1 MDKLPLEIEEI
12 ILDYKAQLE
21 YTERFDKLMFEF
33 KSNVKY
39 IMIHKNF
46 SQLLVKN
53 EKYNFYLGSDGN
65 LLVVKNKI
73 CDDMWDNAQ
82 TIYIFT

>member
-1 MDKLPLEIEEI
+1 MDTLPLEIEKI

-21 YTERFDKLMFEF
+21 YCDRFDKLMVEF
-33 KSNVKY
+33 KTNVKY
-39 IMIHKNF
+39 VLIHKNF
-46 SQLLVKN
+46 SQLYVKN

-65 LLVVKNKI
+65 LLIVKNKI
-73 CDDMWDNAQ
+73 DDNMWDNAQ